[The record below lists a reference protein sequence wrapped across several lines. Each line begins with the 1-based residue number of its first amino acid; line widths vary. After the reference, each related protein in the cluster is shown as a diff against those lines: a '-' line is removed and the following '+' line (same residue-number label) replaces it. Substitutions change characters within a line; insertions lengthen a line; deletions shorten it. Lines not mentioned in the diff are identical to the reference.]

1 MNELRNVTLTD
12 REWHYLKKLVR
23 ETMEGLEECQ
33 NTIWY
38 DMEEH
43 GLLDR
48 INTELEKQL
57 NNNDSL

>member
-1 MNELRNVTLTD
+1 MNELRNVTLTTK
-12 REWHYLKKLVR
+12 EWYYLKKLVR

-33 NTIWY
+33 NTLWH
-38 DMEEH
+38 DMEEY

-57 NNNDSL
+57 G

>member
-1 MNELRNVTLTD
+1 MNDLVNVTLTHK
-12 REWHYLKKLVR
+12 EWHYLKKLVR

-33 NTIWY
+33 NTLWY

-57 NNNDSL
+57 G

>member
-1 MNELRNVTLTD
+1 MNDLVNVTLTD
-12 REWHYLKKLVR
+12 KEWHYLKKLVR

-33 NTIWY
+33 NTLWY

-57 NNNDSL
+57 G